1 MDGESEKRSED
12 TTSPRRWERK
22 GGTIGFLVGLV
33 FGLILNIPRI
43 FALFGGED
51 TAEKLGEVCGGLVCP
66 SFAGG
71 ILGAIIGW
79 FVGKEVSRKP

>member
-1 MDGESEKRSED
+1 MAGESEKQPVDKSK
-12 TTSPRRWERK
+12 PRKWERK

-33 FGLILNIPRI
+33 IGLILNIPQI
-43 FALFGGED
+43 IALSGAEDFAR
-51 TAEKLGEVCGGLVCP
+51 KLGEVCGGLICP

-79 FVGKEVSRKP
+79 FVGKVSSKP

>member
-1 MDGESEKRSED
+1 MNAESEKQPED
-12 TTSPRRWERK
+12 KGTPRKWERK

-33 FGLILNIPRI
+33 LGLILNIPQI
-43 FALFGGED
+43 LALFGAED
-51 TAEKLGEVCGGLVCP
+51 SARKLGEVCGGLICP

-79 FVGKEVSRKP
+79 FAGKVSSKS

>member
-1 MDGESEKRSED
+1 MNEESEKQPGEKSK
-12 TTSPRRWERK
+12 PRRWERK

-33 FGLILNIPRI
+33 LGLLLNIPQI
-43 FALFGGED
+43 LALFGSEVP
-51 TAEKLGEVCGGLVCP
+51 ERKLGEICGGLICP

-79 FVGKEVSRKP
+79 FAGKVSPKP

>member
-1 MDGESEKRSED
+1 MNEESEKQPGEKSK
-12 TTSPRRWERK
+12 PRRWERK

-33 FGLILNIPRI
+33 LGMFLNIPQI
-43 FALFGGED
+43 LALFRSE
-51 TAEKLGEVCGGLVCP
+51 ALARELGEITGGLICP

-79 FVGKEVSRKP
+79 FVGKAPAKP